1 MPLRKIILKQN
12 GRWITIY
19 RPSKTINQKELG
31 IENSEDISQV
41 TVADLQDSNEKE
53 GNKDNQIAIYY
64 AYGDIVDG
72 TVEGL
77 FSQNHTIDA
86 QKVCKDLE
94 KLSDDKKIKAV
105 VIRINS
111 GGGSAY
117 ASEQI
122 WHQIIEIE
130 KTKASRY

>member
-1 MPLRKIILKQN
+1 MVDGLLYTDQVKQL
-12 GRWITIY
+12 I
-19 RPSKTINQKELG
+19 KKELG

-77 FSQNHTIDA
+77 FAQNHTIDA

-94 KLSDDKKIKAV
+94 KIV
-105 VIRINS
+105 
-111 GGGSAY
+111 
-117 ASEQI
+117 
-122 WHQIIEIE
+122 
-130 KTKASRY
+130 